1 MANPRVNL
9 PSLHPA
15 QRRIAD
21 HPARFKAVCLG
32 RRAGKSALI
41 TNLVCRGAVNGKS
54 IGVFVPQ
61 YRMISEIWQTIVLLL
76 NEIKIEANKT
86 EGIIRLPDTGGR
98 IKFFSLE
105 NETAGRGEKFHEIY
119 LDEIAFAKDNF
130 EFQWSTA
137 IRPTLTDYAGTAMAC
152 STPNGI
158 SDENFFNR
166 ICNDADTYW
175 TVFKAP
181 SSSNPYL
188 PKDELELI
196 KKRTNSLIWL
206 QEYLADFISMGS
218 QTFFPISSFMG
229 ADGLPEPLPQ
239 IWGGV
244 FAVVDTALKSGL
256 EHDGT
261 AVLYCAFQS
270 PDYSPDRLPKIFVL
284 DWDLRSIDGS
294 LLIDFLP
301 HINQRIEDLVRE
313 YTCRAGNLGIYIEDK
328 GSGTVLLGQSER
340 SGIPTIAIPSN
351 LTALGKDER
360 AIAASP
366 YIASGQVRISQYAF
380 EKMLEFKGSYKNHL
394 ISQINN
400 FRLADKQSYKR
411 SDDCLDTLTYAAI
424 LGCGSGR
431 DNF

>member
-21 HPARFKAVCLG
+21 HPARFKAVVLG

-41 TNLVCRGAVNGKS
+41 TNLVCKGAVNGKS

-98 IKFFSLE
+98 LKFFSLE

-181 SSSNPYL
+181 SSCNPYL
-188 PKDELELI
+188 PKDELALI

-206 QEYLADFISMGS
+206 QEYLAEFVSMGS

-261 AVLYCAFQS
+261 AVLYCAFQR
-270 PDYSPDRLPKIFVL
+270 PDYTPDRLAKIYIV

-294 LLIDFLP
+294 MLIDFLP
-301 HINQRIEDLVRE
+301 HINQRIEDLVRQ

-328 GSGTVLLGQSER
+328 GSGTVLLGQSNR
-340 SGIPTIAIPSN
+340 TGIETGAIPSN

-360 AIAASP
+360 AIASSP
-366 YIASGQVRISQYAF
+366 YIAGGQVKISQEAF
-380 EKMLEFKGSYKNHL
+380 EKMIDFKGSYKNHL
-394 ISQINN
+394 VSQINN

-411 SDDCLDTLTYAAI
+411 SDDLLDTVTYASI
-424 LGCGSGR
+424 LGCGNGR
-431 DNF
+431 GNF